1 MKCYVWNLLQ
11 NNPRWGRD
19 EIRLAKTLSLLFK
32 FSMLL
37 NFLNMFDVSP

>member
-1 MKCYVWNLLQ
+1 MSEICFKIIQ
-11 NNPRWGRD
+11 GKRD

-37 NFLNMFDVSP
+37 NS